1 MRTKQTDL
9 DNILFAELERLD
21 DESLEGEALDREIKR
36 AKAIGNVAA
45 QINASRANSEGE
57 ALDREIKRAKAIG
70 NVAAQI
76 NASRA
81 NSLRAAQFMDAA
93 LDAHPKLPFEV
104 K

>member
-36 AKAIGNVAA
+36 AKAI
-45 QINASRANSEGE
+45 
-57 ALDREIKRAKAIG
+57 
-70 NVAAQI
+70 
-76 NASRA
+76 A

-93 LDAHPKLPFEV
+93 LDAHPQLPFEV

>member
-21 DESLEGEALDREIKR
+21 DETLEGEALE
-36 AKAIGNVAA
+36 
-45 QINASRANSEGE
+45 
-57 ALDREIKRAKAIG
+57 REIKRAKAIG

-81 NSLRAAQFMDAA
+81 NSLRAAQFMDQA
-93 LDAHPKLPFEV
+93 LDAHPQLPFEV

>member
-1 MRTKQTDL
+1 MRNKQIDL

-21 DESLEGEALDREIKR
+21 DEALEGEALE
-36 AKAIGNVAA
+36 
-45 QINASRANSEGE
+45 
-57 ALDREIKRAKAIG
+57 REIKRAKAIG

-81 NSLRAAQFMDAA
+81 NSLRAAQFMDQA
-93 LDAHPKLPFEV
+93 LDAHPQLLFEV

>member
-21 DESLEGEALDREIKR
+21 DESLEGEALD
-36 AKAIGNVAA
+36 
-45 QINASRANSEGE
+45 
-57 ALDREIKRAKAIG
+57 LEIKRAKAIG

-81 NSLRAAQFMDAA
+81 NSLRAAQFMDQAY
-93 LDAHPKLPFEV
+93 DAHPQLPFEV

>member
-21 DESLEGEALDREIKR
+21 DESLSAEE
-36 AKAIGNVAA
+36 
-45 QINASRANSEGE
+45 
-57 ALDREIKRAKAIG
+57 LDREIKRAKAIG

-93 LDAHPKLPFEV
+93 LDAHPQLPFEV

>member
-21 DESLEGEALDREIKR
+21 DESLEGEALE
-36 AKAIGNVAA
+36 
-45 QINASRANSEGE
+45 
-57 ALDREIKRAKAIG
+57 REIKRAKAIG

-81 NSLRAAQFMDAA
+81 NSLRAAQFMDQA
-93 LDAHPKLPFEV
+93 LDAHPRLPFEV
-104 K
+104 G

>member
-45 QINASRANSEGE
+45 QINASRANS
-57 ALDREIKRAKAIG
+57 
-70 NVAAQI
+70 
-76 NASRA
+76 
-81 NSLRAAQFMDAA
+81 LRAAQFMDSA

>member
-21 DESLEGEALDREIKR
+21 DESLSAEE
-36 AKAIGNVAA
+36 
-45 QINASRANSEGE
+45 
-57 ALDREIKRAKAIG
+57 LDREIKRAKAIG

-93 LDAHPKLPFEV
+93 FDAHPKLPFEV

>member
-21 DESLEGEALDREIKR
+21 DESLDAEALE
-36 AKAIGNVAA
+36 
-45 QINASRANSEGE
+45 
-57 ALDREIKRAKAIG
+57 REIKRAKAIG

-81 NSLRAAQFMDAA
+81 NSLRAAQFMDQA

>member
-45 QINASRANSEGE
+45 QINASRANS
-57 ALDREIKRAKAIG
+57 
-70 NVAAQI
+70 
-76 NASRA
+76 
-81 NSLRAAQFMDAA
+81 LRAAQFMDQAY
-93 LDAHPKLPFEV
+93 DAHPQLPFEV